1 MTIQTKYSV
10 GDSVWSIVSPSMK
23 YGGHG
28 WLAVKSKIYRI
39 DVTITDNTNI
49 KYYLSGKFVDT
60 AYENNLFSSEEEC
73 SETLGR
79 VIKKYKN

>member
-39 DVTITDNTNI
+39 DVTITDNTSI
-49 KYYLSGKFVDT
+49 IYYLSGKFVDT

-73 SETLGR
+73 NQKIQELT
-79 VIKKYKN
+79 K

>member
-1 MTIQTKYSV
+1 MNAKQEFLQHIQ
-10 GDSVWSIVSPSMK
+10 
-23 YGGHG
+23 
-28 WLAVKSKIYRI
+28 RI
-39 DVTITDNTNI
+39 Q
-49 KYYLSGKFVDT
+49 KLVDT